1 MVFRSGLKDLKQ
13 YFYFQNLCEIVY
25 LDDELEEEG
34 MVEESVESCRVGDY
48 RGLAE
53 EWMASRERVE
63 MGAGLVNGV

>member
-1 MVFRSGLKDLKQ
+1 
-13 YFYFQNLCEIVY
+13 
-25 LDDELEEEG
+25 